1 MLIVQKLIK
10 KTDPIKG
17 YWIFGIYSLIAN
29 ALAFGAGWLY
39 LTRGGT
45 FLQILFVFFFF
56 AIGLQFGASNII
68 PNIFNADI
76 LNELELQTG
85 GRRLEQT
92 ISFTQSLFGTVM
104 GMALRAKKLIE
115 DNLFYTDGT
124 PVKVV
129 VNDGTI
135 GGGAESVA
143 LPSPDRAGADMSQGA
158 SGTE

>member
-1 MLIVQKLIK
+1 MKPVIGIR
-10 KTDPIKG
+10 PIIDG
-17 YWIFGIYSLIAN
+17 RQGGIRESLEA
-29 ALAFGAGWLY
+29 
-39 LTRGGT
+39 
-45 FLQILFVFFFF
+45 
-56 AIGLQFGASNII
+56 
-68 PNIFNADI
+68 
-76 LNELELQTG
+76 QT
-85 GRRLEQT
+85 
-92 ISFTQSLFGTVM
+92 M

-124 PVKVV
+124 SVKVV

>member
-1 MLIVQKLIK
+1 MKPVIGIR
-10 KTDPIKG
+10 PIIDG
-17 YWIFGIYSLIAN
+17 RQGGIRESLEA
-29 ALAFGAGWLY
+29 
-39 LTRGGT
+39 
-45 FLQILFVFFFF
+45 
-56 AIGLQFGASNII
+56 
-68 PNIFNADI
+68 
-76 LNELELQTG
+76 QT
-85 GRRLEQT
+85 
-92 ISFTQSLFGTVM
+92 M

-143 LPSPDRAGADMSQGA
+143 LPSPDRDGADMSQGA

>member
-1 MLIVQKLIK
+1 MKPVIGIR
-10 KTDPIKG
+10 PIIDG
-17 YWIFGIYSLIAN
+17 RQGGIRESLEA
-29 ALAFGAGWLY
+29 
-39 LTRGGT
+39 
-45 FLQILFVFFFF
+45 
-56 AIGLQFGASNII
+56 
-68 PNIFNADI
+68 
-76 LNELELQTG
+76 QT
-85 GRRLEQT
+85 
-92 ISFTQSLFGTVM
+92 M

-129 VNDGTI
+129 VNDGTK